1 MDIFGLSALDRLFC
15 FMIVREL
22 QYFIRYLQRSLLLS
36 QSFLKQ
42 LRAFTSA
49 LGDSDRLISEGV
61 GGGGGGG
68 VCGPFT
74 PQWKVL

>member
-22 QYFIRYLQRSLLLS
+22 QYFIRYLQRSLLQS

-42 LRAFTSA
+42 LRSFTSA

-61 GGGGGGG
+61 WVGGGGG